1 MNEIITRTKSYSN
14 GYLLYKSK
22 LKKTHYPETKMPFID
37 YTPDIIEL
45 KDSILWCI
53 DNKESINK

>member
-1 MNEIITRTKSYSN
+1 MNELIARTKSYSN

-22 LKKTHYPETKMPFID
+22 LKKTHYPETNMPFID

-53 DNKESINK
+53 DNKESD